1 VQGRDNP
8 ELRDRWRPLFQV
20 ILVDGDRLFFRAY
33 TVTGELY
40 DAFELT
46 KQPDAP
52 NAFTAL
58 VPSTPERTHEATI
71 EYERPGE

>member
-1 VQGRDNP
+1 VH
-8 ELRDRWRPLFQV
+8 
-20 ILVDGDRLFFRAY
+20 GDRLFFRAY